1 MVNRIGRI
9 CNLPNNI
16 YQLLWKKKLDEVD
29 IERARLVEI
38 IKQKY
43 IVKELKT
50 KKIMKNYDP
59 NTQENEVDD
68 WTLND
73 MS

>member
-1 MVNRIGRI
+1 ME
-9 CNLPNNI
+9 
-16 YQLLWKKKLDEVD
+16 KKLDEVD